1 MDSESDKG
9 VSIVPANQK
18 CSSIVHSN
26 VTVASPGSS
35 ASSTNNKLNAMDN
48 QNIENTKY
56 DTIEAPKPMY
66 GGIKN
71 NLNKYIIK
79 FKNYVFNVN
88 AINEIDA
95 IKIAL
100 KGKIYK
106 TDFFLKILTVE
117 QNKNFTSTY
126 IIRGSKIKNKFIKI

>member
-1 MDSESDKG
+1 MDSESDHG
-9 VSIVPANQK
+9 VNIVPANQK
-18 CSSIVHSN
+18 CSFVVHSN
-26 VTVASPGSS
+26 VIVTSPGSS
-35 ASSTNNKLNAMDN
+35 ASNTDNKLNAMEN
-48 QNIENTKY
+48 QHVENTKY

-71 NLNKYIIK
+71 NLNKYIVK
-79 FKNYVFNVN
+79 FKKNVFNVN

-106 TDFFLKILTVE
+106 TDFFLHILIVG
-117 QNKNFTSTY
+117 QNKNSSSTY